1 MKKSLFMCLALL
13 MAATAARAGD
23 FDALKARLAAD
34 GVPRAQLDDVFSNPR
49 VAFTPDAMGKKLLE
63 MYTRKFGSAVVLEMQ
78 KRLADLGYF
87 FGKADG
93 RPDTVLRTGIRT
105 FQKDHGLPE
114 DGRLSMDLL
123 TLARQERKKAGPETS
138 ARLKELADKGPPDIY
153 ESILQP
159 ERLAEARE
167 FLDANRKVLEEV
179 RARYGVPPE
188 LAVGLLTLET
198 RVGRFLGENTAFNNL
213 ASMAASTSSA
223 KVMSVFDGETVT
235 PGQAAW
241 LDKQAAGKADWAYKE
256 LKALFKYGRDNHL
269 EIAALPGSIYGAIG
283 ISQFM
288 PTSILVFGMDGDGDG
303 RIDIFTVPDA
313 VHSMANY
320 LRKHGF
326 SGNLDDE
333 ATMREALFRY
343 NHSQTYV
350 NTIMALFH
358 YLKGGPARP

>member
-1 MKKSLFMCLALL
+1 
-13 MAATAARAGD
+13 
-23 FDALKARLAAD
+23 
-34 GVPRAQLDDVFSNPR
+34 
-49 VAFTPDAMGKKLLE
+49 
-63 MYTRKFGSAVVLEMQ
+63 
-78 KRLADLGYF
+78 
-87 FGKADG
+87 
-93 RPDTVLRTGIRT
+93 
-105 FQKDHGLPE
+105 
-114 DGRLSMDLL
+114 MDLL